1 MSENYLLKEMGH
13 CQRRKANTAKHKQY
27 GKNRRTRNKT
37 KDLDQI
43 VEDLQPEKLLKFKN
57 PEIDENL
64 PGLGQFYC
72 IFCARYFV
80 NQKSLDDHYK
90 TKEHKKRVKVVK
102 TEKPYT
108 IEESKMHA
116 GKTK

>member
-1 MSENYLLKEMGH
+1 MGH
-13 CQRRKANTAKHKQY
+13 CQRRKGNTAKHKQY

-43 VEDLQPEKLLKFKN
+43 VEDLQPEKLLKIQN
-57 PEIDENL
+57 

-72 IFCARYFV
+72 VFCARYFV
-80 NQKSLDDHYK
+80 NQKSLDDHFK